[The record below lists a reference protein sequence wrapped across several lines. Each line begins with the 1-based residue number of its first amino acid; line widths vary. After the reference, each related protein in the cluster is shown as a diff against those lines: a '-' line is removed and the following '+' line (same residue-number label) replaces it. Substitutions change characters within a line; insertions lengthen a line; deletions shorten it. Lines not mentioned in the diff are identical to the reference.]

1 MKEVGIKCIKRV
13 GGINKGCAGG
23 GSYIRHGYSLSGK
36 LRVIC
41 KKCRSTRVD
50 VYSYAAYEPEIDKQ
64 IIIFIKEGLGI
75 RSIARLLK
83 ISTTT
88 LLRRI
93 RSIASKLRP
102 PYILKGKQYEV
113 DEIKTFVGNKKR
125 KIWIAYA
132 LEPESKQVVS
142 FKVGSRTH
150 ATLKTV
156 LQTLFLSEAK
166 TIYTDKLPA
175 YQFLI
180 PEALHR
186 SWPRCTN
193 HIERC
198 NLSLRTHL
206 KRLNRRSICFSRSA
220 AMLAACVRIYFW
232 G

>member
-1 MKEVGIKCIKRV
+1 MQESDIRCIKVSDDPQCPMCYSNQSVKNGRTRTGKQQFRCKNCGKHFIGFYSYCAYKSDINSQIIVLVKEGVGIR
-13 GGINKGCAGG
+13 G
-23 GSYIRHGYSLSGK
+23 
-36 LRVIC
+36 
-41 KKCRSTRVD
+41 
-50 VYSYAAYEPEIDKQ
+50 
-64 IIIFIKEGLGI
+64 
-75 RSIARLLK
+75 IARILK
-83 ISTTT
+83 ISTST

-113 DEIKTFVGNKKR
+113 DEIKTFVGNKRR

-132 LEPESKQVVS
+132 LERESRQVVS

-175 YQFLI
+175 YHLLI

-206 KRLNRRSICFSRSA
+206 KRLSRRSICFSRNA